1 MGACSRHTLASDTH
15 SGHTTETGTARPSG
29 QGLTTRHKGHTS
41 HSTGG
46 AGTRRVGTGSQAHLG
61 WVPVPSPPA
70 HASSWCPEPHPRP
83 GDKGKK
89 TPGSSFL
96 GRPGGGG
103 ARATWAGTKRFI
115 GENCLRRDY
124 SQPAVKDPMASPP
137 KDTRIQHNKYNRP
150 PASTRAPAGGPVA
163 EAAG

>member
-15 SGHTTETGTARPSG
+15 SGHTTDTGTARPSG
-29 QGLTTRHKGHTS
+29 QGTKDITRHKGHTS

-46 AGTRRVGTGSQAHLG
+46 AGTRRAGAREPGPPQ
-61 WVPVPSPPA
+61 VPVSSPPA
-70 HASSWCPEPHPRP
+70 HASSWRPEPRPRP
-83 GDKGKK
+83 GDKGQEN
-89 TPGSSFL
+89 TCFQLP

-103 ARATWAGTKRFI
+103 AGATWAGTKRFI

-124 SQPAVKDPMASPP
+124 SQPDVKDPTVSPP
-137 KDTRIQHNKYNRP
+137 KDTQIQHNKYNRP
-150 PASTRAPAGGPVA
+150 PVSSRALA